1 MQIYEYNNHDIWE
14 VNVMSII
21 LRTKASF
28 RLSNTTI
35 KKLKEMSDQR
45 KKNDQE
51 NWSQGKIIDEA
62 VNNLED
68 GVETFTLKY
77 KTKRRL
83 NKMAKENNMPI
94 GAYLDFLI
102 MNAELDVQV
111 VPRLQD

>member
-1 MQIYEYNNHDIWE
+1 
-14 VNVMSII
+14 MSII

-28 RLSNTTI
+28 RLSNTTL
-35 KKLKEMSDQR
+35 KKLKDVSEKR

-62 VNNLED
+62 VTNLED

-83 NKMAKENNMPI
+83 NKMAKENNMPVSS
-94 GAYLDFLI
+94 YLDFLI

-111 VPRLQD
+111 VTRPQD